1 MVPTILSSPIVME
14 VLLPFLLVFTVVFAI
29 LQKTSILG
37 KGKKQI
43 DAIVSLVI
51 GLIVVAFGYATNV
64 IVSLMPV
71 LAVTAIIILVF
82 MILYG
87 MVHKEGELDLN
98 KYIRGGVGIL
108 VGIIVVVSVLILTGG
123 WDYLIDFYNTSNS
136 DAIVANV
143 AFVIVII
150 VAIAIVV
157 WGKGKKE
164 DSGSSG
170 KGE

>member
-1 MVPTILSSPIVME
+1 MASTILSSPIVME

-43 DAIVSLVI
+43 DAIVSLVV

-64 IVSLMPV
+64 IINLMPI
-71 LAVTAIIILVF
+71 LAVTAIVILVF

-87 MVHKEGELDLN
+87 MVNKEGELDLN

-108 VGIIVVVSVLILTGG
+108 VGIIVVVSVLVLTGAWG
-123 WDYLIDFYNTSNS
+123 YLIEFYEAS
-136 DAIVANV
+136 DSSSIIANV
-143 AFVIVII
+143 SFAIVII
-150 VAIAIVV
+150 VAIWIVV
-157 WGKGKKE
+157 KGGG
-164 DSGSSG
+164 SGSS
-170 KGE
+170 KDK